1 MGRFFLG
8 SCSGLAQE
16 KVLHP
21 AEFTPDDVELAV
33 KRTEKTGLTI
43 ASSIRMSPRGRI
55 QLDNATVVAKN
66 RRPINAA
73 IHPALY
79 QL

>member
-1 MGRFFLG
+1 MG

-16 KVLHP
+16 KVFHP
-21 AEFTPDDVELAV
+21 AEFTPDEVELAA
-33 KRTEKTGLTI
+33 KTNENTRLNI
-43 ASSIRMSPRGRI
+43 ADSIRMSPRGRI
-55 QLDNATVVAKN
+55 QLGNAKLVAKN

-73 IHPALY
+73 IHPASY